1 MDASMA
7 SYTCISDNFNID
19 DFVVCKCTTW
29 EFMKRIK
36 CQRKT
41 KIKKIENTQSNEK
54 KRNNDPIWND
64 NDDEKTETHKQTID

>member
-1 MDASMA
+1 MHHLGIYEADKML
-7 SYTCISDNFNID
+7 
-19 DFVVCKCTTW
+19 K
-29 EFMKRIK
+29 
-36 CQRKT
+36 KT